1 MATTTH
7 KQNID
12 FAASMT
18 FNPKD
23 IEKLENA
30 FGAGFTD
37 AISKAAKLGSKQFT
51 DNILNKM
58 GEVADE
64 MKTAAAKIQ
73 AEQERINGL
82 AEGDAKKAAEK
93 QLRADKLKLFK
104 QKRAF
109 DIETKTH
116 NAYIDRQEEMLK
128 AYDELTV
135 KIKVDKKAFASDMG
149 EALSGAFSKL
159 SSGDFAGLASS
170 LGGAL
175 SKGGGM
181 AEAAGMAGG
190 GAAAEGGAAMLS
202 TLGPILAGLGAAVG
216 VIASVAV
223 VLQMAYDQT
232 KKYNQALTEGAG
244 AADFFSKGVGSMSGT
259 LKDLRGATF
268 ELGKRFRMDTEEIA
282 KFTNTLNSSGVTYKE
297 FIGLAGE
304 GKSAQQA
311 FFDVTKTAIV
321 AAKGL
326 GIEAGDAAA
335 FMDKSMRD
343 LGKTSLV
350 EIQGAFGLIGDA
362 AARSGM
368 SVKSFFT
375 AINEATSGMALH
387 NIRLEDTIGLMLTMT
402 KVLGEDAA
410 KERAKMEG
418 TFKNMGYTERIKT
431 VLTTGKGTTS
441 KIVGADAR
449 AQAEE
454 FSKGSLPAAIKKFG
468 KEIGSTLIQ
477 DGNLSVEKLGKMG
490 EKEYRT
496 LVTTLRASDD
506 ANAVVAARQL
516 DNIRDLAAGAMNPG
530 DELAQADALGQ
541 LSKSGEL
548 AMQLASASAVLGEKG
563 ISSMKGLTRA
573 AFEQITGMSGEN
585 FEVMKRLDRELR
597 GQFAGIQQ
605 KVKDGTATEDEKK
618 FAKMDF
624 TEAVAAGFGKAEMEK
639 GVRAGFSGME
649 RMTESMLT
657 ETQSITTTLKN
668 YVGFFLE
675 SIYGLME
682 WLVRKIGGDDQ
693 ADALDMQ
700 KKQMDAL
707 EEANT
712 KSTEMVGAIN
722 ELRRKQASML
732 GLSPTEQTDLAAKE
746 KAYTEIEAE
755 KARLRAGVDAFSQYS
770 SPEAAMAMSKVAG
783 ASAAVGAGGG
793 AAALA
798 EEKKAREEAEY
809 EKSGFSLAGGAAV
822 FGGAEGNASLFGMSP
837 TEDFWGL
844 VAAGAGAGAGA
855 GALGGAAAGG
865 VGAIPGAVIGALVGG
880 TAAAIA
886 AWSSEDDEATFKQLQ
901 QGLGPE
907 GAATG
912 IDLLAESTGLTEEYT
927 GASKDTLAEM
937 LSKDAGY
944 FTASGK
950 PLASLAADQKVLL
963 DKLLKSMT
971 GSEQSKALTTL
982 ADSSEEGKAAVAA
995 FLTSGKK
1002 DALDID
1008 AFTKSNDPNIIM
1020 ALKAAKGTTSS
1031 PVNDFIY
1038 RGGMNGGVI
1047 TPINSADEFIGMKPG
1062 GNVERGGR
1070 GGTGGTVVVNIN
1082 GDTATIVRVMKDVLQ
1097 KSGLTA
1103 SPNNG
1108 FA

>member
-58 GEVADE
+58 GEVADK
-64 MKTAAAKIQ
+64 MKDAAAAIQ

-202 TLGPILAGLGAAVG
+202 TLGPILVGLGAAVG

-244 AADFFSKGVGSMSGT
+244 AADFFSKGAGSMSGT

-304 GKSAQQA
+304 GKSAQEA

-350 EIQGAFGLIGDA
+350 EIQDAFGLIGDA

-431 VLTTGKGTTS
+431 VMTTGKGTTS

-454 FSKGSLPAAIKKFG
+454 FSKGSLPAAIEKFG
-468 KEIGSTLIQ
+468 KKIGSTLIQ
-477 DGNLSVEKLGKMG
+477 DGNLSVERLGKMG

-496 LVTTLRASDD
+496 LVTTLRASGDE
-506 ANAVVAARQL
+506 NAVVAARQL
-516 DNIRDLAAGAMNPG
+516 DNIRDLAAGAMKPG

-597 GQFAGIQQ
+597 GQFDAIQQ
-605 KVKDGTATEDEKK
+605 RVKDDTATKDEKK

-722 ELRRKQASML
+722 ELKRKQASML
-732 GLSPTEQTDLAAKE
+732 GLSPADQTDLAAKE

-770 SPEAAMAMSKVAG
+770 SPEVAMAMSKVAG

-809 EKSGFSLAGGAAV
+809 EKSGGF

-855 GALGGAAAGG
+855 GALGGATAGG
-865 VGAIPGAVIGALVGG
+865 VGAIPGAVIGAIVGG

-912 IDLLAESTGLTEEYT
+912 LDQLAESTGLTEEYT

-937 LSKDAGY
+937 LTKDASY
-944 FTASGK
+944 FKDGK
-950 PLASLAADQKVLL
+950 PLAGIATDQKVLL
-963 DKLLKSMT
+963 DKLLKSMNKT
-971 GSEQSKALTTL
+971 TQSDALKTL
-982 ADSSEEGKAAVAA
+982 ADSSAEGSAAVAA

-1002 DALDID
+1002 NALDID
-1008 AFTKSNDPNIIM
+1008 QFTKSTDPTIMM
-1020 ALKAAKGTTSS
+1020 ALKAAQGTTGS
-1031 PVNDFIY
+1031 VVDDFIY
-1038 RGGMNGGVI
+1038 RGGASGGVI

-1062 GNVERGGR
+1062 GNVERAGR

>member
-58 GEVADE
+58 GEVADK
-64 MKTAAAKIQ
+64 MKAAAADIH

-128 AYDELTV
+128 AYDELAV
-135 KIKVDKKAFASDMG
+135 KIKVDKRALASDMG
-149 EALSGAFSKL
+149 EALSGAFGKL

-181 AEAAGMAGG
+181 AEAAGLAGG
-190 GAAAEGGAAMLS
+190 GAAAGGEAAMLS

-223 VLQMAYDQT
+223 VLTMAYDQT

-304 GKSAQQA
+304 GKSAQEA

-449 AQAEE
+449 AQAREMGQPLKDAI
-454 FSKGSLPAAIKKFG
+454 SKFMPDLVGATG
-468 KEIGSTLIQ
+468 V
-477 DGNLSVEKLGKMG
+477 SVEKLGTMT
-490 EKEYRT
+490 EKQYRA
-496 LVTTLRASDD
+496 LVTQMRASDD

-516 DNIRDLAAGAMNPG
+516 DNMRDLAKGALNPG

-548 AMQLASASAVLGEKG
+548 AMQLAGASAVLGKKG
-563 ISSMKGLTRA
+563 ISDMSGLTRA
-573 AFEQITGMSGEN
+573 AFEQITSMSGEN

-597 GQFAGIQQ
+597 GQFDAIQQ
-605 KVKDGTATEDEKK
+605 KVKDGTATDKEKE

-624 TEAVAAGFGKAEMEK
+624 TEAIASGFGKAEMEK

-682 WLVRKIGGDDQ
+682 WLVRKIGGDKQ

-722 ELRRKQASML
+722 ELRRKQAVM
-732 GLSPTEQTDLAAKE
+732 GLSSAEQTDLATKE
-746 KAYTEIEAE
+746 KAYSDNEAE
-755 KARLRAGVDAFSQYS
+755 KARLRASVDAFSQYS
-770 SPEAAMAMSKVAG
+770 SPVVAIEASKAAG
-783 ASAAVGAGGG
+783 AAATIKAGRGDEATLAQEKEARKELKSTAEDGWWEEVLAGALAGAAVGGVAGTVVPGLGNAVGG
-793 AAALA
+793 VGGLVVGGAMAGMGIGAYAYSQDGAERSDAAAALG
-798 EEKKAREEAEY
+798 E
-809 EKSGFSLAGGAAV
+809 S
-822 FGGAEGNASLFGMSP
+822 
-837 TEDFWGL
+837 
-844 VAAGAGAGAGA
+844 
-855 GALGGAAAGG
+855 
-865 VGAIPGAVIGALVGG
+865 
-880 TAAAIA
+880 
-886 AWSSEDDEATFKQLQ
+886 
-901 QGLGPE
+901 
-907 GAATG
+907 TG
-912 IDLLAESTGLTEEYT
+912 IDQLTESTGLTEEYSL
-927 GASKDTLAEM
+927 ASKDTLAEM

-1038 RGGMNGGVI
+1038 RGGASGGII

-1062 GNVERGGR
+1062 GNVERAGR
-1070 GGTGGTVVVNIN
+1070 GGTGGSVVININ

>member
-23 IEKLENA
+23 IEKLEKA

-37 AISKAAKLGSKQFT
+37 AISKAAKLGSKRFT
-51 DNILNKM
+51 DNIISKM
-58 GEVADE
+58 GEVADD
-64 MKTAAAKIQ
+64 MKAAAAAIQ
-73 AEQERINGL
+73 AKQEQINAL

-109 DIETKTH
+109 DLETKTH

-128 AYDELTV
+128 AYDELAV
-135 KIKVDKKAFASDMG
+135 KIKVDKKALASDMG
-149 EALSGAFSKL
+149 EALSGAFGKL

-181 AEAAGMAGG
+181 LESAGLAAGGAEAGGMA
-190 GAAAEGGAAMLS
+190 AAM
-202 TLGPILAGLGAAVG
+202 AGLGPAIAAIGATVG
-216 VIASVAV
+216 VIAAVAV
-223 VLQMAYDQT
+223 VFQMAYDQT

-304 GKSAQQA
+304 GKSAQEA

-350 EIQGAFGLIGDA
+350 EIQGAFGMIGDA

-449 AQAEE
+449 AQAREMGQPLKE
-454 FSKGSLPAAIKKFG
+454 AISKFMPDLVGATG
-468 KEIGSTLIQ
+468 V
-477 DGNLSVEKLGKMG
+477 SVEKLGTMT
-490 EKEYRT
+490 EKQYRA
-496 LVTTLRASDD
+496 LVTKMRASDD

-516 DNIRDLAAGAMNPG
+516 DNMRDLAKGAINPG

-548 AMQLASASAVLGEKG
+548 AMQLAGASAVLGKKG
-563 ISSMKGLTRA
+563 ISDMRGLTRA
-573 AFEQITGMSGEN
+573 AFEQITSMSGEN

-597 GQFAGIQQ
+597 GQFDAIQQ
-605 KVKDGTATEDEKK
+605 KVKDGTATDKEKE

-624 TEAVAAGFGKAEMEK
+624 TEAIASGFGKAEMEK
-639 GVRAGFSGME
+639 GVRAGFTGME

-675 SIYGLME
+675 SIYGLLE
-682 WLVRKIGGDDQ
+682 WIVRKMGGDDQ
-693 ADALDMQ
+693 AEALDMQ
-700 KKQMDAL
+700 KRQMDAL

-722 ELRRKQASML
+722 ELRRKQAVM
-732 GLSPTEQTDLAAKE
+732 GLSPAEQTDLDTKE
-746 KAYTEIEAE
+746 KAYKDNEAD

-770 SPEAAMAMSKVAG
+770 DPEAAMRMSKVAG

-798 EEKKAREEAEY
+798 EEKKAREEAADASDAPDRWA
-809 EKSGFSLAGGAAV
+809 KV
-822 FGGAEGNASLFGMSP
+822 F
-837 TEDFWGL
+837 
-844 VAAGAGAGAGA
+844 AAGVA
-855 GALGGAAAGG
+855 GAAAGG
-865 VGAIPGAVIGALVGG
+865 LIGAAAGTPFGGVGAVPGYAIGAIGG
-880 TAAAIA
+880 GIMGAGAAGY
-886 AWSSEDDEATFKQLQ
+886 AWYSGEAEGDAQTLA
-901 QGLGPE
+901 GLGTSS
-907 GAATG
+907 TG
-912 IDLLAESTGLTEEYT
+912 IDQLAESTGLTEEYSL
-927 GASKDTLAEM
+927 ASKDTLAEM

-944 FTASGK
+944 FTSSGK
-950 PLASLAADQKVLL
+950 PLASLAADQKTLL
-963 DKLLKSMT
+963 DKLLKSMNDT
-971 GSEQSKALTTL
+971 KQSEALQTL
-982 ADSSEEGKAAVAA
+982 ANSSEEGKAAVAA

-1008 AFTKSNDPNIIM
+1008 EFTKSADPAIMM
-1020 ALKAAKGTTSS
+1020 ALKTAKGTTSS
-1031 PVNDFIY
+1031 PVDDFIY
-1038 RGGMNGGVI
+1038 RGGASGGII
-1047 TPINSADEFIGMKPG
+1047 TPINSADDFIGMKPG
-1062 GNVERGGR
+1062 GNVERAGR

>member
-37 AISKAAKLGSKQFT
+37 AISKAAKLGSKRFT
-51 DNILNKM
+51 DNIISKM
-58 GEVADE
+58 GEVADD
-64 MKTAAAKIQ
+64 MKAAAAAIQ
-73 AEQERINGL
+73 AKQEQINAL

-109 DIETKTH
+109 DLETKTH

-135 KIKVDKKAFASDMG
+135 KIKVDKKALASDMG
-149 EALSGAFSKL
+149 EALSGAFGKL

-181 AEAAGMAGG
+181 MESAGLAAGGAEAGGMA
-190 GAAAEGGAAMLS
+190 AAM
-202 TLGPILAGLGAAVG
+202 AGLGPAIAAIGATVG
-216 VIASVAV
+216 VIAAVAV
-223 VLQMAYDQT
+223 VFQMAYDQT

-304 GKSAQQA
+304 GKSAQEA

-454 FSKGSLPAAIKKFG
+454 FSKGSLPDAIEKFG

-477 DGNLSVEKLGKMG
+477 DGNLSVEKLGKMS

-516 DNIRDLAAGAMNPG
+516 DNIRDLAKGAINPG

-548 AMQLASASAVLGEKG
+548 AMQLAGASAVLGKKG
-563 ISSMKGLTRA
+563 ISDMRGLTRA
-573 AFEQITGMSGEN
+573 AFEQITSMSGEN

-597 GQFAGIQQ
+597 GQFYAIQQ
-605 KVKDGTATEDEKK
+605 KVKDGTATDKEKE

-639 GVRAGFSGME
+639 GVRAGFTGME

-675 SIYGLME
+675 SIYGLLE
-682 WLVRKIGGDDQ
+682 WIVRKMGGDDQ
-693 ADALDMQ
+693 AEALDMQ
-700 KKQMDAL
+700 KRQMDAL

-722 ELRRKQASML
+722 ELRRKQASMM
-732 GLSPTEQTDLAAKE
+732 GLSPAEQTDLDTKE
-746 KAYTEIEAE
+746 KAYKDNEAD
-755 KARLRAGVDAFSQYS
+755 KARLRAGVGVFSKYS

-793 AAALA
+793 ATAYA
-798 EEKKAREEAEY
+798 EEQAARKAAPDEI
-809 EKSGFSLAGGAAV
+809 AGLGAH
-822 FGGAEGNASLFGMSP
+822 M
-837 TEDFWGL
+837 
-844 VAAGAGAGAGA
+844 AAGATAGAIGAGLAS
-855 GALGGAAAGG
+855 GGTM
-865 VGAIPGAVIGALVGG
+865 AIPGALVGALLGLAGYYLSGDAEAEVQVQKGL
-880 TAAAIA
+880 
-886 AWSSEDDEATFKQLQ
+886 SEGD
-901 QGLGPE
+901 
-907 GAATG
+907 TG
-912 IDLLAESTGLTEEYT
+912 IDLLAESAGLTEEYT

-944 FTASGK
+944 FTSSGK
-950 PLASLAADQKVLL
+950 PLASLAADQKTLL
-963 DKLLKSMT
+963 DKLLKSMNDT
-971 GSEQSKALTTL
+971 KQSEALQTL

-1008 AFTKSNDPNIIM
+1008 AFTKSTDPSIM
-1020 ALKAAKGTTSS
+1020 LALKAAQGTTGS
-1031 PVNDFIY
+1031 VVDDFIY
-1038 RGGMNGGVI
+1038 RGGASGGII
-1047 TPINSADEFIGMKPG
+1047 TPINSADDFIGMKPG
-1062 GNVERGGR
+1062 GNVERAGR

-1097 KSGLTA
+1097 KSGLAA